1 MKRPVYA
8 VRDLRAG
15 RFGDPFASVND
26 AVAIR
31 HFSEQCCSVSA
42 RVRSDFELFRLGE
55 VDDESGVIV
64 ALPVPAHVAD
74 GAAVED

>member
-15 RFGDPFASVND
+15 RFGDPFASIND
-26 AVAIR
+26 AVATR
-31 HFSEQCCSVSA
+31 HFSEQCCSVSP
-42 RVRSDFELFRLGE
+42 RVRSDFELFRLGDL
-55 VDDESGVIV
+55 DDESGVMTV
-64 ALPVPAHVAD
+64 LPVPAHVAD

>member
-15 RFGDPFASVND
+15 RFGDPFASIND
-26 AVAIR
+26 AVAVR
-31 HFSEQCCSVSA
+31 HFSEQCRSVSPH
-42 RVRSDFELFRLGE
+42 VRSDFELFRVGDL
-55 VDDESGVIV
+55 DDESGVMI
-64 ALPVPAHVAD
+64 ALSVPAHVAD